1 MLNET
6 FSVIFKHCTCILGTS
21 NDALNNLTRCRVC
34 WGEIGP
40 GKHQVC
46 GKAKRYENLMDDL
59 SPMTRQVLASEILKE
74 QFQNDGQESA
84 TLKCRHGPRLEVRS
98 KNVKDETAVFTTEKM
113 DKFRSQIH
121 MSKRNA
127 LKTARFFKEVF
138 NGEMETGMQEYVY
151 DANTCLSDFFTV
163 ERCEFLAFDY
173 EFNDGK
179 PVSSKKTLQ
188 PVFRDIVYCTDVE
201 GLIFFLK
208 VTRVLDDDCIVKI
221 GLDGGQG
228 SLKLCLTI
236 HSRKDEEKSPPSKRK
251 RKSALKRYFFSLA

>member
-6 FSVIFKHCTCILGTS
+6 FSVIFKRCTCILGTS

-127 LKTARFFKEVF
+127 LKTARFLRRFS
-138 NGEMETGMQEYVY
+138 MERWRLGCKSMFMMPTPACQISLLLK
-151 DANTCLSDFFTV
+151 DASFWLSILNSIMKGNLYLLRRLCNQSFGILFTA
-163 ERCEFLAFDY
+163 LMW
-173 EFNDGK
+173 
-179 PVSSKKTLQ
+179 
-188 PVFRDIVYCTDVE
+188 
-201 GLIFFLK
+201 
-208 VTRVLDDDCIVKI
+208 
-221 GLDGGQG
+221 
-228 SLKLCLTI
+228 
-236 HSRKDEEKSPPSKRK
+236 KD
-251 RKSALKRYFFSLA
+251 